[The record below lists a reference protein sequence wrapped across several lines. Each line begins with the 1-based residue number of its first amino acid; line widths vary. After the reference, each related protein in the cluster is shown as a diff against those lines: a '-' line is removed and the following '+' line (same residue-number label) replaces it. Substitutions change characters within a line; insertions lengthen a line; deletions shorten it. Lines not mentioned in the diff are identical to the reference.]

1 MALRNRYPLALVFLD
16 VDHFKNYNDHYG
28 HPAGDVCLQR
38 IGTVLTRVSRRAQ
51 DLPARYGG
59 EEFVVLLPHTDLDHA
74 CVLAEEIRRDVQG
87 LGIEHHYSA
96 AAPVVTVSLGVAAF
110 VPDKERQAD
119 DLVRL
124 ADQAL
129 YAAKDAG
136 RNRIEIAV
144 APGAQPADAPST

>member
-1 MALRNRYPLALVFLD
+1 MSRAGHRTPLFRGRAG
-16 VDHFKNYNDHYG
+16 G
-28 HPAGDVCLQR
+28 HGQPR
-38 IGTVLTRVSRRAQ
+38 
-51 DLPARYGG
+51 GG
-59 EEFVVLLPHTDLDHA
+59 
-74 CVLAEEIRRDVQG
+74 G
-87 LGIEHHYSA
+87 LC
-96 AAPVVTVSLGVAAF
+96 
-110 VPDKERQAD
+110 PDKERQAD

>member
-1 MALRNRYPLALVFLD
+1 M
-16 VDHFKNYNDHYG
+16 
-28 HPAGDVCLQR
+28 
-38 IGTVLTRVSRRAQ
+38 
-51 DLPARYGG
+51 
-59 EEFVVLLPHTDLDHA
+59 
-74 CVLAEEIRRDVQG
+74 
-87 LGIEHHYSA
+87 
-96 AAPVVTVSLGVAAF
+96 VTVSLGVAAF